1 MNGGAD
7 LERRMIVNIG
17 EQRFD
22 KMIEEHKFYID
33 KTGFIKEWW
42 EYGSTVTLITRPRR
56 FGKTLNLRM
65 LESFFSNQ
73 YANRGDLLKGFQS
86 GRKKW
91 IFLLLR
97 RIRTGICKAQ
107 FR

>member
-65 LESFFSNQ
+65 LESFF
-73 YANRGDLLKGFQS
+73 
-86 GRKKW
+86 
-91 IFLLLR
+91 
-97 RIRTGICKAQ
+97 
-107 FR
+107 

>member
-22 KMIEEHKFYID
+22 KMIEEHKYYID

-42 EYGSTVTLITRPRR
+42 EYGSTVTLITPVSYTHL
-56 FGKTLNLRM
+56 TLPTI
-65 LESFFSNQ
+65 Q
-73 YANRGDLLKGFQS
+73 QV
-86 GRKKW
+86 
-91 IFLLLR
+91 
-97 RIRTGICKAQ
+97 
-107 FR
+107 

>member
-56 FGKTLNLRM
+56 FGKHLICECLRV
-65 LESFFSNQ
+65 FSQ
-73 YANRGDLLKGFQS
+73 ISMRTEETFLKGFQS

-107 FR
+107 FQ

>member
-42 EYGSTVTLITRPRR
+42 GVRLDSDAHHTPAPFWQNT
-56 FGKTLNLRM
+56 
-65 LESFFSNQ
+65 
-73 YANRGDLLKGFQS
+73 
-86 GRKKW
+86 
-91 IFLLLR
+91 
-97 RIRTGICKAQ
+97 
-107 FR
+107 